1 MGKGKGKNKRK
12 SKVSMGKTLA
22 DAMRNCN
29 SHISSDNII
38 EKKSRTQKK
47 NYNDGNKKQP
57 KPEYSTINFEAFV
70 KSYQKNEDIENL
82 LISSV
87 KSSGMLGVYK
97 YY

>member
-47 NYNDGNKKQP
+47 NYNDGNKK
-57 KPEYSTINFEAFV
+57 
-70 KSYQKNEDIENL
+70 
-82 LISSV
+82 
-87 KSSGMLGVYK
+87 
-97 YY
+97 